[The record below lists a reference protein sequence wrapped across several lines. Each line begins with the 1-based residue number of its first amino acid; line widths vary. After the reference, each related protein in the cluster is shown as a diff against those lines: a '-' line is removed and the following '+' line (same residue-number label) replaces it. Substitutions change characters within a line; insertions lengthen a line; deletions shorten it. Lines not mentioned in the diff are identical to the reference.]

1 MCLQHGRK
9 VHRKKENNRK
19 PAFFFPF
26 FYLAFVE
33 VVDGLLVEPLLQLPL
48 GRRLVPVPLGEVG
61 RAHVLRPLRQKQSV
75 SGALGGPA
83 VATYPSP
90 GLRKHRK
97 PGIQGSIPAVI
108 PGTAGAALVRL
119 SGLELHTEPLCR
131 GFKMRKHSRKA
142 KLVKIHTEEKPS
154 RFWNCQLA
162 DETWETSR

>member
-1 MCLQHGRK
+1 MHKAFRYTICNKFLVPQTPCVKKKCVDNMAGRCTEK
-9 VHRKKENNRK
+9 RKQQKTCI
-19 PAFFFPF
+19 FLSFF

-90 GLRKHRK
+90 GLRKRRK
-97 PGIQGSIPAVI
+97 PGTQGSVPAVI

-119 SGLELHTEPLCR
+119 SG
-131 GFKMRKHSRKA
+131 
-142 KLVKIHTEEKPS
+142 
-154 RFWNCQLA
+154 WNCAQNLCA
-162 DETWETSR
+162 EASR

>member
-1 MCLQHGRK
+1 M
-9 VHRKKENNRK
+9 HRKKKTTENLH
-19 PAFFFPF
+19 FSFLF

-90 GLRKHRK
+90 GLRKRRK
-97 PGIQGSIPAVI
+97 PGTQGSVPAVI

-119 SGLELHTEPLCR
+119 SG
-131 GFKMRKHSRKA
+131 
-142 KLVKIHTEEKPS
+142 
-154 RFWNCQLA
+154 WNCAQNLCA
-162 DETWETSR
+162 EASR